1 MVYFMAINGVT
12 VKTPQNCTWGLQ
24 DISSSDSGRTND
36 GKMHN
41 NVIAQK
47 RKLTVKWGPCT
58 WAEAKKITQF
68 CKNKGSQLSVTYPD
82 IMTGIMAT
90 KQFYT
95 GDCTVGYHEWHENV
109 AIVSSISCDFIE
121 I

>member
-1 MVYFMAINGVT
+1 MNYFWAFDGVP
-12 VKTPQNCTWGLQ
+12 VKAPQSATWGLQ
-24 DISSSDSGRTND
+24 DISSEDSGRTND
-36 GKMHN
+36 GMMHN
-41 NVIAQK
+41 NVVAQK
-47 RKLTVKWGPCT
+47 RKLTAKWGPCT

-82 IMTGIMAT
+82 IMTGTMAT

-95 GDCTVGYHEWHENV
+95 GDCTVEYHEWHENV
-109 AIVSSISCDFIE
+109 AIVSGISCDFIE